1 MLKDEERTMKQTI
14 NIFCSVTGLLLLS
27 GCQFFDGTPFEQ
39 KPDPKVTKLA
49 ISTQQ
54 TNNELRHLAEQMAEM
69 NRNQI
74 ELDLRVQRIEAKLA
88 GGAGSEEIE
97 ALKRDI
103 QLIRAE
109 RETLKK
115 EITDDLVARIDKVVS
130 RAGANTPTVKPPT
143 NTSRS
148 RTGYNHTVERGQ
160 TLSEIAR
167 GYGKSV
173 DSIMKANNL
182 KSATTIRPGQVLF
195 IPD

>member
-1 MLKDEERTMKQTI
+1 MKQWI
-14 NIFCSVTGLLLLS
+14 SCLCAASGLALLS
-27 GCQFFDGTPFEQ
+27 GCQYFDGTPFER

-54 TNNELRHLAEQMAEM
+54 TNNEVRHLAEQMAEM

-74 ELDLRVQRIEAKLA
+74 ELDLRLQRLEAKLS
-88 GGAGSEEIE
+88 GSAGSEDIA

-109 RETLKK
+109 RDTLKK

-130 RAGANTPTVKPPT
+130 RSGATTPAVKTPT
-143 NTSRS
+143 TSTGSTRA
-148 RTGYNHTVERGQ
+148 RTGYNHTVEKGQ

-173 DSIMKANNL
+173 DAIMKANNL

>member
-1 MLKDEERTMKQTI
+1 MKQWMMSLCGI
-14 NIFCSVTGLLLLS
+14 SGLMLMS

-74 ELDLRVQRIEAKLA
+74 ELDLRLQKLESRLT
-88 GGAGSEEIE
+88 GSAGSEEIE

-115 EITDDLVARIDKVVS
+115 EITDDLVTRIDKVVS
-130 RAGANTPTVKPPT
+130 RAGANTPTVKSGTPST
-143 NTSRS
+143 STSRS

-182 KSATTIRPGQVLF
+182 KSASTIRPGQVLF